1 MSLRSFIGRRL
12 VSTFL
17 TFIVIATIIFFLFR
31 QVGSPEALF
40 MSPSMNAEQIA
51 RIREQFGLNEPL
63 YVQYYKY
70 LISIFT
76 MDFGISFYYR
86 TDAAPLL
93 ITRLQNS
100 LLLTVPA
107 ILLSYVAGT
116 LGGVVLAWKR
126 GEPIE
131 RLGLVTAILFRS
143 SPRFYVG
150 LLLLFVLSGT
160 FTFFPYG
167 GMLPAG
173 QSFQSHFGLLANP
186 TFYRH
191 AILPII
197 AMSLYLTG
205 LPLML
210 MRTSMLELIGED
222 FVDICRAKGMSETDV
237 MYKHVAR
244 NAILPVMTAFAVAI
258 AFSFGG
264 NVLVET
270 VFSYPGVGRLMV
282 NSVFR
287 GDYPV
292 AQFAFLLMAAMVLIM
307 NMIADIMYGY
317 LDPRVSYD

>member
-1 MSLRSFIGRRL
+1 MSFRSFIGRRL
-12 VSTFL
+12 VGTFL
-17 TFIVIATIIFFLFR
+17 TFLVVATIIFFLFR
-31 QVGSPEALF
+31 QVGSPQALF

-51 RIREQFGLNEPL
+51 RIEAQFGLNEPL

-70 LISIFT
+70 LVSIFT
-76 MDFGISFYYR
+76 LEFGMSFYYR
-86 TDAAPLL
+86 ADAAPLL
-93 ITRLQNS
+93 FNRLKNS

-126 GEPIE
+126 GEPLE
-131 RLGLVTAILFRS
+131 RAGLVMAILFRS

-150 LLLLFVLSGT
+150 LLLLFFLSGM
-160 FTFFPYG
+160 FAFFPYG
-167 GMLPAG
+167 GILPAG
-173 QSFQSHFGLLANP
+173 ETFTSHLELLTRPA
-186 TFYRH
+186 FYRH
-191 AILPII
+191 AVLPIVS
-197 AMSLYLTG
+197 MSLYLTG

-210 MRTSMLELIGED
+210 MRTSMLEVIGED
-222 FVDICRAKGMSETDV
+222 FVDICRAKGMSESDV

-292 AQFAFLLMAAMVLIM
+292 AQFAFLLMAGMVLTM
-307 NMIADIMYGY
+307 NMVADILYGY
-317 LDPRVSYD
+317 LDPRVSYN

>member
-1 MSLRSFIGRRL
+1 MSFRSFIGRRL
-12 VSTFL
+12 ISTFL
-17 TFIVIATIIFFLFR
+17 TFIAIATIIFFLFR

-51 RIREQFGLNEPL
+51 RIREQFGLDEPL

-70 LISIFT
+70 LINIFT

-86 TDAAPLL
+86 TDAGPLL
-93 ITRLQNS
+93 IRRLQNS

-107 ILLSYVAGT
+107 IVLSYVVGT
-116 LGGVVLAWKR
+116 LGGVILAWKR
-126 GEPIE
+126 GDSIE
-131 RLGLVTAILFRS
+131 RLGLMNAILFRS

-150 LLLLFVLSGT
+150 LLLLFFLSGT
-160 FTFFPYG
+160 FAFFPYG

-173 QSFQSHFGLLANP
+173 QSFQSHVGLITNP

-210 MRTSMLELIGED
+210 MRTSMLEIIGED

-292 AQFAFLLMAAMVLIM
+292 AQFAFLLMAGMVLIM

-317 LDPRVSYD
+317 LDPRVTYD

>member
-1 MSLRSFIGRRL
+1 MSFRKYIGYRI
-12 VSTFL
+12 VSTFV
-17 TFIVIATIIFFLFR
+17 TFLIVATLIFFLFR
-31 QVGSPEALF
+31 QVGDPRAIF
-40 MSPSMNAEQIA
+40 MSPSMTPEQLQ
-51 RIREQFGLNEPL
+51 RIEQQFGLNQPV

-70 LISIFT
+70 LINIFT
-76 MDFGISFYYR
+76 FEFGMSFYYR
-86 TDAAPLL
+86 ADAAPILVE
-93 ITRLQNS
+93 RLKNS

-107 ILLSYVAGT
+107 ILLSYVVGT
-116 LGGVVLAWKR
+116 LGGVLLAWKR
-126 GEPIE
+126 GEPVE
-131 RLGLVTAILFRS
+131 RVGIVTAVLFRS

-150 LLLLFVLSGT
+150 LLLLFFLSGT
-160 FTFFPYG
+160 FAFFPYG
-167 GMLPAG
+167 GMLSAG
-173 QSFQSHFGLLANP
+173 STFQSHLELLTRP
-186 TFYRH
+186 DFYRH
-191 AILPII
+191 AILPIVS
-197 AMSLYLTG
+197 MSLYLTG

-210 MRTSMLELIGED
+210 MRTSMLEVIGED

-292 AQFAFLLMAAMVLIM
+292 AQFAFLLMAGMVLTM

-317 LDPRVSYD
+317 LDPRVTYD

>member
-1 MSLRSFIGRRL
+1 MSFRSYIGRRL
-12 VSTFL
+12 VGTFL
-17 TFIVIATIIFFLFR
+17 TFLVVATIIFFLFR
-31 QVGSPEALF
+31 QVGSPQALF
-40 MSPSMNAEQIA
+40 MSPSMNAEQMA
-51 RIREQFGLNEPL
+51 RIEAQFGLDEPL

-76 MDFGISFYYR
+76 GEFGMSFYYR

-93 ITRLQNS
+93 FNRLKNS
-100 LLLTVPA
+100 LLLTLPA
-107 ILLSYVAGT
+107 ILLSYVVGT

-131 RLGLVTAILFRS
+131 RAGLVAAILFRS

-150 LLLLFVLSGT
+150 LLLLFFLSGT
-160 FTFFPYG
+160 FAFFPYG
-167 GMLPAG
+167 GILPAG
-173 QSFQSHFGLLANP
+173 QTFESHLELLTRP
-186 TFYRH
+186 DFYRH
-191 AILPII
+191 AVLPII
-197 AMSLYLTG
+197 SMSLYLTG

-210 MRTSMLELIGED
+210 MRTSMLEVIGED
-222 FVDICRAKGMSETDV
+222 FVDICRAKGMSESDV

-292 AQFAFLLMAAMVLIM
+292 AQFAFLLMAGMVLIM
-307 NMIADIMYGY
+307 NMIADVMYGY
-317 LDPRVSYD
+317 LDPRVTYD

>member
-1 MSLRSFIGRRL
+1 MSFRKYIARRVIG
-12 VSTFL
+12 TFL
-17 TFIVIATIIFFLFR
+17 TFIVVATIIFFLFR
-31 QVGSPEALF
+31 QVGDPRAIF
-40 MSPSMNAEQIA
+40 MNPSMTPEQLQ
-51 RIREQFGLNEPL
+51 RIEQQFGLNQPL

-70 LISIFT
+70 LVNVFT
-76 MDFGISFYYR
+76 FEFGMSFYYR
-86 TDAAPLL
+86 SPAAPLL
-93 ITRLQNS
+93 VERLKNS

-107 ILLSYVAGT
+107 ILLSYVVGT
-116 LGGVVLAWKR
+116 LGGVLLAWKR

-131 RLGLVTAILFRS
+131 RIGIVTAVLFRS

-150 LLLLFVLSGT
+150 LLLLFFLSGT
-160 FTFFPYG
+160 FAFFPYG

-173 QSFQSHFGLLANP
+173 TTFSSHLELLTMP
-186 TFYRH
+186 DFYRH

-197 AMSLYLTG
+197 SMSLYLTG

-210 MRTSMLELIGED
+210 MRTSMLEVIGED

-292 AQFAFLLMAAMVLIM
+292 AQFAFLLMAGMVLTM
-307 NMIADIMYGY
+307 NMIADILYGY
-317 LDPRVSYD
+317 LDPRVTYD

>member
-1 MSLRSFIGRRL
+1 MSFRTFIGRRL

-40 MSPSMNAEQIA
+40 MSPSMNAEQMA
-51 RIREQFGLNEPL
+51 RIREQFGLDEPL

-76 MDFGISFYYR
+76 MDFGMSFYYR
-86 TDAAPLL
+86 SAAAPLL
-93 ITRLQNS
+93 INRLQNS
-100 LLLTVPA
+100 LLLTVPS
-107 ILLSYVAGT
+107 IILSYVVGT
-116 LGGVVLAWKR
+116 LGGVLLAWKR

-131 RLGLVTAILFRS
+131 RGGLVVAILFRS

-150 LLLLFVLSGT
+150 LLLLFLLSGN
-160 FTFFPYG
+160 FLFFPYG

-173 QSFQSHFGLLANP
+173 ESFQNHFELILDP

-210 MRTSMLELIGED
+210 MRTSMLEVIGED
-222 FVDICRAKGMSETDV
+222 FVDICRAKGMSETQV

-292 AQFAFLLMAAMVLIM
+292 AQFAFLLMAGMVLVM
-307 NMIADIMYGY
+307 NMIADVMYGY
-317 LDPRVSYD
+317 LDPRVTYD